1 MFCRYC
7 GKEIE
12 EEDRFCSQCG
22 RQQIGIV
29 EKAPDDIAS
38 YKVQPVQA
46 ELEDA
51 VVDPQYKRT
60 FGILA
65 IILSICWMAD
75 LLTYFIWPTNLF
87 LVTIEFFLMF
97 VFVILSVL
105 LLSGQARGKVTGV
118 IAIPVLLLS
127 LFLVIS
133 SVYSFTQTQTDF
145 ERYLDYPH
153 ILLIILFDFLFRA
166 FTLAFSVG
174 LALFSFRSKDKDECV
189 STEESGEDFDVP
201 PQLHNRWVAFFLCLF
216 LGGLGIHRFYVGK
229 TGTGVLYLLTAGCL
243 GVGALVDLIM
253 IAAGSFT
260 DVQGNALMG

>member
-12 EEDRFCSQCG
+12 EDDRFCPQCG
-22 RQQIGIV
+22 RQQIGVV
-29 EKAPDDIAS
+29 EKEPDDIAP
-38 YKVQPVQA
+38 YTVQPVQT

-51 VVDPQYKRT
+51 QADPQYKRT

-65 IILSICWMAD
+65 IILAICWMAD

-105 LLSGQARGKVTGV
+105 FLSGQARDKVTGV
-118 IAIPVLLLS
+118 VAIPILLLS

-133 SVYSFTQTQTDF
+133 SIYSLTQTVTDF

-174 LALFSFRSKDKDECV
+174 LAIFSFRSKDEYV
-189 STEESGEDFDVP
+189 FTGESEEDFDVP
-201 PQLHNRWVAFFLCLF
+201 AQPHKRWVAFFLCLF
-216 LGGLGIHRFYVGK
+216 LGCLGIHRFYVGK

-260 DVQGNALMG
+260 DARGDVLIG

>member
-174 LALFSFRSKDKDECV
+174 LALFSFRSKDKMNAFQPKKAERILMFLRS
-189 STEESGEDFDVP
+189 ST
-201 PQLHNRWVAFFLCLF
+201 
-216 LGGLGIHRFYVGK
+216 
-229 TGTGVLYLLTAGCL
+229 TAGSPSFSVFSL
-243 GVGALVDLIM
+243 AASASTAFMWAKQALECSIC
-253 IAAGSFT
+253 
-260 DVQGNALMG
+260 